1 MAVEPETWLDGRFVS
16 GIEAASISSLG
27 YGALTSFRVQDGA
40 VRGLDL
46 HLERLSYS
54 AQMLFGRDVDR
65 ESILANLKTALADRD
80 AAWVRIS
87 LFSEQITPRN
97 PDAMVTPRVLITLNN
112 PPMPI
117 AHGQRIGVVKAE
129 RFMPEIKH
137 SATMELIHARRMAR
151 LAAFD
156 DAVFEDREG
165 GLTEGTLW
173 NIGFIRGDQV
183 VWPKG
188 MMLDGV
194 AQTLIRNGLE
204 EMGVEQ
210 TVLRVGFGALGAMDA
225 AFLCNSATPC
235 ASIASINSHRFAG
248 SDEMIARINDAWHQ
262 SPAQKLNI

>member
-1 MAVEPETWLDGRFVS
+1 MAVEPEIWLDGRFVS
-16 GIEAASISSLG
+16 GLDGVALASLG
-27 YGALTSFRVQDGA
+27 YGALTSFRVEDGA

-65 ESILANLKTALADRD
+65 ATLIAQLHTALSDRQ
-80 AAWVRIS
+80 AAWVRIN

-97 PDAMVTPRVLITLNN
+97 PDAMVSPRVLITLNN
-112 PPMPI
+112 PPLPI
-117 AHGQRIGVVKAE
+117 AHGQRIGVMKTE

-137 SATMELIHARRMAR
+137 SATMELIHARRMVR

-165 GLTEGTLW
+165 GLTEGTFW

-194 AQTLIRNGLE
+194 AQTLIRQGLE
-204 EMGVEQ
+204 AMGISQ

-235 ASIASINSHRFAG
+235 ASISSINNHRFAG
-248 SDEMIARINDAWHQ
+248 SDKMIARVNDAWHQ